1 MPELQRHLPQAEK
14 NERLANAMVSLS
26 ERYTEWEVTILFYSA
41 LHYVDAFLAT
51 RGLHPKDH
59 RERQDLVAD
68 LTDLA
73 RYYEILFK
81 RSMNARYH
89 LYEFTPQEVDRI
101 KSGAFLR
108 VKEGVLALLADW
120 QEN

>member
-1 MPELQRHLPQAEK
+1 MA
-14 NERLANAMVSLS
+14 SYS

-51 RGLHPKDH
+51 QGAHPKSH
-59 RERQDLVAD
+59 RERFDLVSN

-89 LYEFTPQEVDRI
+89 LYEFSSEEVARI
-101 KSGAFLR
+101 KNGAFRR
-108 VKEGVLALLADW
+108 VKEGILTLLHG
-120 QEN
+120 